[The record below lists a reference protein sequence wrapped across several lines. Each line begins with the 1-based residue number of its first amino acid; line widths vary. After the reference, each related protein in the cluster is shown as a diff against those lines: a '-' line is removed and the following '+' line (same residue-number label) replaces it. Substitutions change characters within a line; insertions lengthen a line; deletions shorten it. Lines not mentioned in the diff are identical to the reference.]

1 VFLCKVVRSHTAGN
15 LRLAKVLWLVDR
27 LFRQVKSS
35 RSPSIESALP
45 ISVAPRE
52 NLFPDPLA
60 LLRIDEIRPRRCWT
74 LLEASRRSTQMAP
87 SSRAQEPSGH
97 QQGTIAK
104 TARLRLVSTS
114 LENALM
120 PCPDLDRHLVRY
132 SDAAPYK
139 QRQPRDGYADERGPD
154 EEDEADM
161 RDREAREPGQNAARK
176 MALAM
181 PTGLFLSASPPRLR
195 RVYGPPHGD

>member
-1 VFLCKVVRSHTAGN
+1 
-15 LRLAKVLWLVDR
+15 
-27 LFRQVKSS
+27 
-35 RSPSIESALP
+35 
-45 ISVAPRE
+45 
-52 NLFPDPLA
+52 
-60 LLRIDEIRPRRCWT
+60 
-74 LLEASRRSTQMAP
+74 MAP
-87 SSRAQEPSGH
+87 STRAQEPSRH

-120 PCPDLDRHLVRY
+120 PCPDLDRLIRY

-139 QRQPRDGYADERGPD
+139 RRQQPDGYADERGP
-154 EEDEADM
+154 EEEGEADM

-181 PTGLFLSASPPRLR
+181 PTGLFLSASSPRLR